1 MLSDIDQ
8 KNQTEYFEKGRD
20 SVFNA
25 MLFASLLKEKDQ
37 ILFANLLI
45 NHALFL
51 NSEEAKLNAY
61 HEAQKTFTLESYPED
76 YARAQIWIGNVYFDY
91 APPLNETYIQKSI
104 NYYNDALRTL
114 KKYPPQEA
122 YINQKLGL
130 AYGRM
135 GMIKDRERYLQ
146 KSTESYSKA
155 LEYYTR
161 EDHPLEYAAFEGVI
175 PEGNYGA
182 GTVLVWDRGTFAN
195 LKPEMTL
202 AEQYHRG
209 RMEVRL
215 EGVKLRGAFSLVKMR
230 SLGEKQWLLIKL
242 QDPFADPHGNPVL
255 TRPESVLSGKT
266 LEAIYPSRRL
276 KEGQSEGTDSV

>member
-1 MLSDIDQ
+1 MNPADKRLA
-8 KNQTEYFEKGRD
+8 
-20 SVFNA
+20 V
-25 MLFASLLKEKDQ
+25 
-37 ILFANLLI
+37 
-45 NHALFL
+45 
-51 NSEEAKLNAY
+51 
-61 HEAQKTFTLESYPED
+61 
-76 YARAQIWIGNVYFDY
+76 
-91 APPLNETYIQKSI
+91 ET
-104 NYYNDALRTL
+104 
-114 KKYPPQEA
+114 
-122 YINQKLGL
+122 
-130 AYGRM
+130 
-135 GMIKDRERYLQ
+135 
-146 KSTESYSKA
+146 
-155 LEYYTR
+155 